1 MSLTSQVLLSV
12 SLPSR
17 KSVGASYVH
26 QRDELRNQ
34 ILHELEK
41 NEFIATWILHDPRL
55 QDARELTQ
63 QSDFSQEVSIFLD
76 TARQAD
82 QRTVLSHQLADL
94 IGRSRNLGVRI
105 TTLSTNSR
113 IEQGNLNLLVR
124 NKISMVNPH
133 GGIQLQSLSVKSLEP
148 RSLRYGVWEVPAPL
162 QWAKQ
167 LSNPVRE
174 LILKSALRMRIKRP
188 FQHIQIDLLS
198 MLQNQIPAPKITGLL
213 QSLNKLRDRGNID
226 ITPIRSAATLLR
238 HLHLK
243 QPAHIPAA

>member
-1 MSLTSQVLLSV
+1 MSLKPQVLLSV

-17 KSVGASYVH
+17 KSVGASYVR

-41 NEFIATWILHDPRL
+41 NELIATWILHDSRL

-63 QSDFSQEVSIFLD
+63 RSDFSQEVSIFID
-76 TARQAD
+76 TTRQAD
-82 QRTVLSHQLADL
+82 QRKVLSHQLADL

-113 IEQGNLNLLVR
+113 IKQDNLNLLVR

-133 GGIQLQSLSVKSLEP
+133 GGIQLKSLSVKSLEP

-174 LILKSALRMRIKRP
+174 LILKSAMRMRIKRP

-238 HLHLK
+238 HLHLQ